1 VSDRKNV
8 IVGLFVL
15 GGAILL
21 GIMIVQFKT
30 EGIFLR
36 GGYDVRGHL
45 PSAWSIRGGK
55 RVHMDGVEI
64 GHVCEV
70 TSSQPRRHGVWI
82 TMRINP
88 DVRIPRDAI
97 LVAQQ
102 STVGD
107 LYLDF
112 QTPTEV
118 RGTITQRRSD
128 PASDETVIRCTFANG
143 ILLRPGNAVRIGG
156 KQVGSVETVA
166 PCEKGQPGIRVGL
179 RLNAAAVIP
188 DDAQVVAKK
197 PGAGKAWVEF
207 QPPAAVKGTVTKTE
221 SDPASGQTL
230 IRCAFPD
237 GVLLQ
242 PGSAVRIGGKQAGS
256 VETVAPR
263 DSGQPGIRVGLRL
276 NAGIVIPDQ
285 AQVVTK
291 QPGVGKAWVEFQPPA
306 ALKEGTLTESGIDD
320 ASGEVLIRCT
330 FPEGVLLKPGSA
342 VRIGGKQVG
351 SVETVAPR
359 EKGQPGVG
367 IGLRLQ
373 KGTIVPART
382 QIIATKPGV
391 GEAGVEFR
399 PCPYLTTDGKAEVN
413 GVVKAPELLP
423 EDLMTD
429 FREAMGKFGQLDAI
443 LNNVQ
448 EFTDPR
454 TLKDVEAG
462 KQMNLWTV
470 LEQVQRSA
478 KTMQVQMEKPTG
490 EIGGLIA
497 DARKAAQ
504 ALQKAME
511 KAAKTLDTVD
521 EAGKTIQ
528 QGGKKVNALVTKGDA
543 FIAKLAKDTDE
554 AKKLVQNLNALVT
567 DVRSGKGT
575 FGKLVTDDELHRAL
589 VTLIENLK
597 TTTDNI
603 NRLAVMWRQEGVLS
617 KEGK

>member
-1 VSDRKNV
+1 MSDRKNV

-21 GIMIVQFKT
+21 GIMVVQFKT

-45 PSAWSIRGGK
+45 PSAWNIRGGK

-64 GHVCEV
+64 GHVREV
-70 TSSQPRRHGVWI
+70 TSSQPRRHGVWVS
-82 TMRINP
+82 MRIDP
-88 DVRIPRDAI
+88 GVRIPQDAI

-107 LYLDF
+107 LYLSF
-112 QTPTEV
+112 QTPIDV
-118 RGTITQRRSD
+118 RGTMTECETDQ
-128 PASDETVIRCTFANG
+128 ASGETLIRCTFPNG
-143 ILLRPGNAVRIGG
+143 VLLRPGNAVRIGG

-166 PCEKGQPGIRVGL
+166 PQENGQPGVRIGL
-179 RLNAAAVIP
+179 RLRAGTVIP
-188 DDAQVVAKK
+188 DHAQVVAKK
-197 PGAGKAWVEF
+197 PGAGKAWIEF
-207 QPPAAVKGTVTKTE
+207 QPPAAVEGTVTKTE
-221 SDPASGQTL
+221 SDPASGQTV
-230 IRCAFPD
+230 IRCTFPD

-242 PGSAVRIGGKQAGS
+242 PGSAVRIGGKQVGS

-263 DSGQPGIRVGLRL
+263 DSGQPGIRIGLRL
-276 NAGIVIPDQ
+276 NAAAVIPDQ

-291 QPGVGKAWVEFQPPA
+291 QPGVGKAWVEVQPPA

-330 FPEGVLLKPGSA
+330 FPEGVLLRPGNP
-342 VRIGGKQVG
+342 VRMGGKQVG
-351 SVETVAPR
+351 SVETAAPR

-373 KGTIVPART
+373 KGTVVPART
-382 QIIATKPGV
+382 QIIATEPGV
-391 GEAGVEFR
+391 GEACVEFR
-399 PCPYLTTDGKAEVN
+399 PSAYLTTDGKAEVN
-413 GVVKAPELLP
+413 GVVKGPELLP

-429 FREAMGKFGQLDAI
+429 FREAMGKFEQLDAI

-448 EFTDPR
+448 EFTEPR

-478 KTMQVQMEKPTG
+478 ETMQVQMEKPTG
-490 EIGGLIA
+490 EIGGLVA

-504 ALQKAME
+504 ALKKAMD
-511 KAAKTLDTVD
+511 KAGKTLDTVD

-528 QGGKKVNALVTKGDA
+528 QSGKKVNALVTKGDA

-603 NRLAVMWRQEGVLS
+603 NRLAVMWRQEGAFS